1 MRLIEYKYC
10 RDVICLAKQEEKEIK
25 MESTLKRHSK
35 HLPLRKRGIEGDL
48 SLLITVKKD
57 TPHLFQGFP
66 DL

>member
-1 MRLIEYKYC
+1 
-10 RDVICLAKQEEKEIK
+10 

-57 TPHLFQGFP
+57 TPVAKRLTVSKT
-66 DL
+66 LIS